1 MFPHG
6 DTGLGQTIC
15 GPVPQCSKCPLRV
28 YCGYARELASSGCS
42 VDPGKAVKRAKK
54 SSDLAVAVAV
64 AVCPWSGSETV
75 TITDQTIHQ

>member
-1 MFPHG
+1 MMIS
-6 DTGLGQTIC
+6 GLGQTIC

-54 SSDLAVAVAV
+54 SSDLAVAVE
-64 AVCPWSGSETV
+64 VCPWSETV
-75 TITDQTIHQ
+75 TITDQTIHE